1 MGFYIGNV
9 YDFMNRSSLIPN
21 LHKKSL
27 EEKLN
32 IVSDFALLSKED
44 QECLEKQIV
53 LHENGTDSCDNESDK
68 AIENIISA
76 YSLPIGLAT
85 HFKINGCEY
94 LIPMVLHTPS
104 IVSIVSNAAK
114 TAKVRG
120 GFTAMVNG
128 NTCRGQIQLLEVPFS
143 FSEICHKIEQHKEKL
158 MDTANMVHQ
167 TLRKMQKG
175 VKDIVCREIDTRG
188 AKMILVEL
196 MIEVGDTIGTQV
208 VNSMCEKISPMIESL
223 TNSRVGIHM
232 MSDFTTERTVTAFV
246 VFDKSIIGG
255 ERIVEDMVSVY
266 ELADKDVYRAVTQ
279 NKDVMNGII
288 SVASATGQD
297 VCAIEAA
304 AHAYASRGGSYSS
317 LTTWTKNENGH
328 LVGMLDIPMSV
339 GIVSEDT
346 TSMHPIARICTQIL
360 KVDDAD
366 QFACILAAVGLA
378 HSFAIL
384 KALVTEKG
392 VK

>member
-1 MGFYIGNV
+1 MGLYIGNV

-143 FSEICHKIEQHKEKL
+143 FSEICNILLPNVTPSYFFISKSKL
-158 MDTANMVHQ
+158 F
-167 TLRKMQKG
+167 
-175 VKDIVCREIDTRG
+175 
-188 AKMILVEL
+188 ILL
-196 MIEVGDTIGTQV
+196 
-208 VNSMCEKISPMIESL
+208 SL
-223 TNSRVGIHM
+223 I
-232 MSDFTTERTVTAFV
+232 FLITVFN
-246 VFDKSIIGG
+246 FKFLFS
-255 ERIVEDMVSVY
+255 
-266 ELADKDVYRAVTQ
+266 
-279 NKDVMNGII
+279 
-288 SVASATGQD
+288 
-297 VCAIEAA
+297 
-304 AHAYASRGGSYSS
+304 
-317 LTTWTKNENGH
+317 
-328 LVGMLDIPMSV
+328 
-339 GIVSEDT
+339 
-346 TSMHPIARICTQIL
+346 
-360 KVDDAD
+360 
-366 QFACILAAVGLA
+366 
-378 HSFAIL
+378 
-384 KALVTEKG
+384 
-392 VK
+392 